1 MMKQILSIFVYFVA
15 FLLSGCTKEQT
26 ERPVSPVQRT
36 LLVYFAADNNLSSNV
51 QANLEGLVQGMTR
64 IPAENGRIIA
74 YLDTPGDNPR
84 LVEVTAVGTKEL
96 YRWSSAQNSAS
107 AATVREVIDRVRRT
121 APAERYGLVL
131 WSHGM
136 AWLPSSATGYFV
148 KSCQRSEQAWP
159 ATKYFGQDTG
169 ANPTGYI
176 ETNDLAAAIP
186 DGMFDYILFDACFMA
201 SVEVQYALRNKA
213 DWIIAAPTEVI
224 AESFPYADI
233 TSELLHRDP
242 DLKAVCESYYLH
254 YAQHVR
260 PTYRSAT
267 VSLVSTSQLEALATA
282 TAELYG
288 AALTRNPA
296 VFSDFDL
303 SAVQPMDRFYR
314 HSLFDLNDITS
325 RLEATGAVGSSETA
339 RWREQLGRT
348 IRYNAHTAAFLDL
361 PLRVCCGL
369 SCYVPVKVYPELNE
383 YYVTLE
389 WYSATNSRP

>member
-1 MMKQILSIFVYFVA
+1 MKQILSLFVCFVV
-15 FLLSGCTKEQT
+15 FLLSGCTKERT
-26 ERPVSPVQRT
+26 ERPASPVQRT
-36 LLVYFAADNNLSSNV
+36 LLVYFAADNNLSDNV
-51 QANLEGLVQGMTR
+51 QANLEGLVQGMAR
-64 IPAENGRIIA
+64 VPENGRVIA

-84 LVEVTAVGTKEL
+84 LVEVTAAGTQEL
-96 YRWSSAQNSAS
+96 YRWPSAQNSAS

-136 AWLPSSATGYFV
+136 AWLPSSATGYLV
-148 KSCQRSEQAWP
+148 KSSPGNAGAWP
-159 ATKYFGQDTG
+159 ATKYFGQDMG
-169 ANPTGYI
+169 ANPPGYI

-186 DGMFDYILFDACFMA
+186 GGMFDYILFDACFMA
-201 SVEVQYALRNKA
+201 SVEVQYALRDKA

-233 TSELLHRDP
+233 TSELLRRDP
-242 DLKAVCESYYLH
+242 DLKAVCETYYRH
-254 YAQHVR
+254 YAQHVL
-260 PTYRSAT
+260 PSYRSAT
-267 VSLVSTSQLEALATA
+267 VSLVNTSQLEALATA

-314 HSLFDLNDITS
+314 HFLFDLDDVTS
-325 RLEATGAVGSSETA
+325 RLEATGAVTTA
-339 RWREQLGRT
+339 EAGRWREQLGRT
-348 IRYNAHTAAFLDL
+348 IRYSAHTAAFFDL

-369 SCYVPVKVYPELNE
+369 SCYVPVRAYPGLND
-383 YYVTLE
+383 YYLTLE
-389 WYSATNSRP
+389 WYSATNTSEQ